1 MNPVALYEALELDA
15 QRLLDEINFLAA
27 ELRDHLLPEQFLLA
41 TEALTSR
48 LQKIHPAIACPQGCH
63 TCCESYALPE
73 VTPAEWELIKL
84 ALDHLPSEIQQRIQG
99 QISQAQQTSP
109 VERPRH
115 QQPQARCP
123 LLLDGQC
130 AVYGL
135 RPLDCRLT
143 GYSFSAAGERPL
155 PGLRSAQPNVLPY
168 SCAAEQERMLSELH
182 QGLHPLEYM
191 FMPQRERLL
200 DSFAQLQPHPGPS
213 QRLLSYLAHWQA
225 LT

>member
-1 MNPVALYEALELDA
+1 MSLDPVALYEALEPAA

-48 LQKIHPAIACPQGCH
+48 LQQLHPQIACPSGCH
-63 TCCESYALPE
+63 SCCESHALPDI
-73 VTPAEWELIKL
+73 TPAEWELIKL
-84 ALDHLPSEIQQRIQG
+84 ALHALPDPIQQQLHG
-99 QISQAQQTSP
+99 QIAEALRLYSP
-109 VERPRH
+109 DQPRS

-123 LLLDGQC
+123 LLLNGRC
-130 AVYGL
+130 TIYGL

-143 GYSFSAAGERPL
+143 GYSFSEAGERPL
-155 PGLRSAQPNVLPY
+155 PGLRSAQPPSLPY
-168 SCAAEQERMLSELH
+168 SCLPEQQRMLSELH

-200 DSFAQLQPHPGPS
+200 DNFVQLQPHPAPS
-213 QRLLSYLAHWQA
+213 QRLLSYLANWR
-225 LT
+225 T

>member
-1 MNPVALYEALELDA
+1 MNPVELYEALDPSA
-15 QRLLDEINFLAA
+15 QQRLDEINFLAA

-41 TEALTSR
+41 TEALTAR
-48 LQKIHPAIACPQGCH
+48 LQQIHPSIACPRGCSH
-63 TCCESYALPE
+63 CCESYALPE

-84 ALDHLPSEIQQRIQG
+84 ALDNLPPPIQQQLQK
-99 QISQAQQTSP
+99 QIAEAQHTFP
-109 VERPRH
+109 LEVPRN

-130 AVYGL
+130 SVYGL

-143 GYSFSAAGERPL
+143 GYSFSQAGERPL
-155 PGLRSAQPNVLPY
+155 PGLRGAQPSALPY
-168 SCAAEQERMLSELH
+168 SCTQEQQRMLHELH

-200 DSFAQLQPHPGPS
+200 ASFAQLQPHPAPS

-225 LT
+225 HT